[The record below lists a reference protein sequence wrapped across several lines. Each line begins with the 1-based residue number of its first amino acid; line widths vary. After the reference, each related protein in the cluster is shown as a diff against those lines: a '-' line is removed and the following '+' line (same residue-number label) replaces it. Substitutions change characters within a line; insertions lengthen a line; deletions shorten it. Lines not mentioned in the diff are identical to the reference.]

1 VRRGPEALA
10 ISFTPAVASKRAND
24 TTNAQQ
30 EQQQEQRGPGATEQE
45 ERRRASC
52 LADEREGRK
61 LRKVIRRYR
70 KSAPRASNAL
80 LGIPLVRAA
89 AAATFLQRAVPR
101 VAIVSSSRPART
113 HARTYVPFLPSL
125 VVSVVALAGH
135 QYNVDQWSG
144 AAREGEHF
152 IAGSGIVARTVPS
165 CRSLAS
171 FVSIRCCFVRLLIA
185 RDVCL
190 CVW

>member
-1 VRRGPEALA
+1 MRRGPEALA

-135 QYNVDQWSG
+135 QCNVDQWSG